1 MATVPQYEIGQ
12 VKDKAVSGGF
22 QQIQTNPD
30 AFGASIAQ
38 AQIQQGQ
45 AISQLG
51 DQAWQIAFQQRD
63 KFDQAVLKDRDNEL
77 QDFIRD
83 QLDVDGAFLS
93 LKGKNALDNKA
104 AVEKLIE
111 ERFKLLSKDIEPRI
125 LEQWKTV
132 ANQRINSA
140 MGRID
145 NHSRTQTEV
154 YYNNVSDSRIKG
166 AVFDVISNYSDAAV
180 REKYIKFGLNEID
193 QKLERSLGILP
204 GTQDEDEKATRRD
217 AHLQFTSAAHSG
229 IVEKYLAADDYD
241 RANEYYLKNK
251 SEIKP
256 DVGLQLEKA
265 IDSTTRDGQVRD
277 HVMEIWN
284 TPGLSDTEQIEKA
297 EKITDAS
304 LSELVVADLKNKQI
318 YRDKETNDVEK
329 LADDEADDLVTA
341 GGITS
346 LDQLPP
352 DLLSRMSSTKK
363 RNLKSEFL
371 VEETRVRTENYRVA
385 GENVLNQYAIHMT
398 DNTQPLPSVADILK
412 MKPTEAIAF
421 MKMRDQDILDAATA
435 DELEAYRLVK
445 NFQAEGGLKA
455 DIDKELWKRL
465 SGEQKQIIDD
475 RYKLKLERIETQ
487 AYEDGIALIA
497 EGQEVPRELLLEM
510 DGIQRLAIQKEQL
523 GFDNRAESVAYDKL
537 LGHLLI
543 PGNTFDEAPD
553 SLKEG
558 VSNEHLYALQVA
570 SNTSKAKQAAKD
582 WEITQVINYSI
593 LLNEARDFPEEFA
606 KRDLQKEIPNISEAN
621 WKKLDEMQK
630 NPASVSSIISR
641 EKLMYQTLAGLPGNR
656 FNNENI
662 STLITKEGKKGDDV
676 RGFVTDIDN
685 RVRQWTN
692 SNPGKDMT
700 DDDFKQILVN
710 AASDKVYYDDWGSD
724 TPMPASFIS
733 PDERDNAY
741 ILGDDYEKLMMD
753 EIPQYIRDSIIFNMR
768 QNNEVV
774 SERAIRDRFE
784 IYKASLN

>member
-104 AVEKLIE
+104 AVEKLIQ

>member
-753 EIPQYIRDSIIFNMR
+753 EIPQYIRESIIFNMR

>member
-412 MKPTEAIAF
+412 MKPDEAIAF
-421 MKMRDQDILDAATA
+421 MKMRDQDILDAANA
-435 DELEAYRLVK
+435 DELEAYKLVK